1 MLKNRPGSL
10 IAERDLYVIA
20 CKSFVNT
27 PTATAIAPRRDDG
40 GMPERDRD
48 ELGRAANARPRDR
61 LGRPLPPGRPGVPR
75 IPDDLD
81 LEPAE
86 ALTYA
91 QQLLDQGL
99 AFNAHEVLE
108 SVWKNSPNAE
118 RMLWQGLAQYAVG
131 LTHIQR
137 GNPKGARTLLVRAVE
152 RLRAFDPV
160 AAGHA
165 AGELPYDLDGPG
177 LIAHAETLLTGLN
190 GPAGSASDV
199 VAAENERPAPPEVDL
214 SELMPRLRRELP

>member
-1 MLKNRPGSL
+1 
-10 IAERDLYVIA
+10 
-20 CKSFVNT
+20 
-27 PTATAIAPRRDDG
+27 
-40 GMPERDRD
+40 MPERDRD

-61 LGRPLPPGRPGVPR
+61 LGRPLPPGSPGVPR

-86 ALTYA
+86 ALTCA

-99 AFNAHEVLE
+99 AFSAHEVLE
-108 SVWKNSPNAE
+108 SVWKNGPNAE

-152 RLRAFDPV
+152 RLRTFDPV
-160 AAGHA
+160 AAGHG
-165 AGELPYDLDGPG
+165 AGGLPYELDGPG
-177 LIAHAETLLTGLN
+177 LIAHAETLLSELTVPPGSESDTDDSAAAGGL
-190 GPAGSASDV
+190 S
-199 VAAENERPAPPEVDL
+199 EPPDIDL
-214 SELMPRLRRELP
+214 PELMPRLRRDLP